1 MPPQTILITGAGG
14 FVGRYLTGLW
24 AGSKDNIV
32 SLNLDLR
39 ETEALSRFIL
49 KTAPDQ
55 VYHLA
60 AQPFV
65 PLAIENPWE
74 TYDINVGGTLTLLE
88 SLHRTKK
95 NCKFLYVSSADVY
108 GLQSQKDL
116 PFSESLF
123 PQPLNPYSGSKLAA
137 ESFCRQYNNFS
148 PYIETVIARPFNHI
162 GVGQRKEFVVPN
174 FCQQIKTAVL
184 SGKKEVHVGDLSPT
198 RDFTNVKDIVA
209 AYQILMLKGAPGEIY
224 NICSGIEISIEKLI
238 QTLIKISGKELICVT
253 DPERVRTSETSR
265 LIGNNAK
272 MKALGWE
279 PKYSLEETLL
289 EIYSSIS

>member
-14 FVGRYLTGLW
+14 FVGKYLTDLW
-24 AGSKDNIV
+24 ASSQDKLVFLDV
-32 SLNLDLR
+32 DLR
-39 ETEALSRFIL
+39 ETEALSRFVQ

-65 PLAIENPWE
+65 PLAIDNPWE

-95 NCKFLYVSSADVY
+95 ECKFLYVSSADVY

-116 PFSESLF
+116 PFSESLI

-137 ESFCRQYNNFS
+137 ESYCRQYNNYS
-148 PYIETVIARPFNHI
+148 QYIDTVIARPFNHI

-174 FCQQIKTAVL
+174 FCHQIKTAVL
-184 SGKKEVHVGDLSPT
+184 SGKREIQVGDLSPT

-209 AYQILMLKGAPGEIY
+209 AYQLLMSKGTPGEIY
-224 NICSGIEISIEKLI
+224 NICSGIEISIKELI
-238 QTLIKISGKELICVT
+238 QTLIKISGKELVCVT

-272 MKALGWE
+272 MKALGWKL
-279 PKYSLEETLL
+279 KYSSEETLL